1 MLGVARSYHGHLN
14 DHKVLSQW
22 KATFG
27 SNKIKA
33 LLEQGLEDI
42 VKRIT
47 NHDVFH
53 MLNLTKAQ
61 YLFDFNALIKKP

>member
-1 MLGVARSYHGHLN
+1 M
-14 DHKVLSQW
+14 SQW

-47 NHDVFH
+47 NHDVFY